1 MNLEILYGGETTAE
15 EILSRA
21 QTIPFLSSHRVVV
34 IRDADRLSSKDQ
46 ERVVDRLE
54 KRPCPHACL
63 IFLAQRMDRKGSL
76 YHAFQRVGKVIPCD
90 LTDPRE
96 VREWL
101 QRRAR
106 QRGKRLSSSALQAL
120 LESAGDD
127 LNLLEG
133 ELERIILLVGE
144 REEIQTEDV
153 LAQTRRRM
161 HHIFEVMDAL
171 GYAKAHETLKG
182 FRSLLEH
189 GEEPLSILGMIS
201 RHFRLLSKA
210 KQMDL
215 EGKSQAEIARQ
226 LKIPPPYLRSLLFH
240 AKSTSWDAL
249 ERLFGSLL
257 RCDSFLKSERGLG
270 ILAIERLILDFCQQA
285 AKVPRP
291 EKVRQDSRTGRSTVG
306 EG

>member
-1 MNLEILYGGETTAE
+1 METLYGGETTAE
-15 EILSRA
+15 EILSRVE
-21 QTIPFLSSHRVVV
+21 TLPFLSSRRVVV
-34 IRDADRLSSKDQ
+34 VRDADRLSSKDQ

-54 KRPCPHACL
+54 KHPCPHACL
-63 IFLAQRMDRKGSL
+63 IFLAQRIDRKGSL
-76 YHAFQRVGKVIPCD
+76 FRAFQRVGKVVPCD
-90 LTDPRE
+90 LTNPQE

-106 QRGKRLSSSALQAL
+106 QRGKGLSPSALQAL
-120 LESAGDD
+120 LESVGDD

-153 LAQTRRRM
+153 LAQTGRRT

-171 GYAKAHETLKG
+171 GYAKAEETLRG

-189 GEEPLSILGMIS
+189 GEEPLRILGMIS

-210 KQMDL
+210 KQMYQ
-215 EGKSQAEIARQ
+215 EGKPQAEIARQ
-226 LKIPPPYLRSLLFH
+226 LKIPPPYLRSLLSH
-240 AKSTSWDAL
+240 ATSIPSDAL
-249 ERLFGSLL
+249 ERLFDSLL

-270 ILAIERLILDFCQQA
+270 ILEIERLILDFCQQVK
-285 AKVPRP
+285 KVPRP
-291 EKVRQDSRTGRSTVG
+291 EKVRQENRTGESTVG